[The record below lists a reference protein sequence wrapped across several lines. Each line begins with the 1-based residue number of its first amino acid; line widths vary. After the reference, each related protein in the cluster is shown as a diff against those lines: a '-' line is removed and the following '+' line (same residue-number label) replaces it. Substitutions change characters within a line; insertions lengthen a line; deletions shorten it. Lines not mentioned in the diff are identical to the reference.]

1 MTRASRWQ
9 RAVRRMCLGA
19 ALGLSSAQGAQA
31 QVPAAP
37 TLADIFARL
46 RAGEELV
53 GFAAAS
59 PLLDRRIAALESY
72 FRRAN
77 AIDWTL
83 DQLTDVYTHR
93 RADLPTVAR
102 WDRHAPY
109 LDPGLVDSLVVLNTI
124 AHGQLLA
131 ALQARLS
138 RPSLDSLYKPIDD
151 FGTMVLVKAKAANQ
165 EKLRRFYVKYGPGS
179 PQLNLAEVGLNYLGQ
194 LFIPG
199 LLPSVDGWPTPY
211 ELVATYR
218 TTDLTAAQSDARHL
232 TGRVVTTA
240 QLGVRMY
247 GFGEN
252 CGMGGRF
259 AQLTNP
265 CQSSVGA
272 FLMGAQDAPL
282 KRVWGSGVRGGFY
295 LARGKYHLGYV
306 VGGEKRV
313 VFGVDQQ
320 VIPYIF

>member
-102 WDRHAPY
+102 WDRRC
-109 LDPGLVDSLVVLNTI
+109 
-124 AHGQLLA
+124 
-131 ALQARLS
+131 ARSASS
-138 RPSLDSLYKPIDD
+138 R
-151 FGTMVLVKAKAANQ
+151 
-165 EKLRRFYVKYGPGS
+165 S
-179 PQLNLAEVGLNYLGQ
+179 PPAR
-194 LFIPG
+194 
-199 LLPSVDGWPTPY
+199 PTTRSFPPP
-211 ELVATYR
+211 A
-218 TTDLTAAQSDARHL
+218 
-232 TGRVVTTA
+232 
-240 QLGVRMY
+240 
-247 GFGEN
+247 
-252 CGMGGRF
+252 
-259 AQLTNP
+259 
-265 CQSSVGA
+265 
-272 FLMGAQDAPL
+272 
-282 KRVWGSGVRGGFY
+282 
-295 LARGKYHLGYV
+295 
-306 VGGEKRV
+306 
-313 VFGVDQQ
+313 
-320 VIPYIF
+320 